1 MHGKRRQGYG
11 DNSVAHTPRDGEGA
25 GLPVRQTVIKPAV
38 ALFLFSLACVLLSWS
53 CALWLLVAISLP
65 LALASAGLLLSGRGL
80 FGKGWLLPLL
90 SGALVSALWAVHFA
104 ATRLDASVPG
114 SDVDVSGYIANLP
127 LTTGDLSRFEFAVS
141 SGLPAGKIRLSWRD
155 APKLQVGQNWQLTV
169 KLRRPHGFASPGAVD
184 FEAWA
189 LRQGIVATGYVKA
202 GQRLAGDI
210 PWSLGVHRLRE
221 HLKWWLGET
230 ASENNQGL
238 LVALLLGDKSGLTQA
253 QWQVFNDTGTTH
265 LMVISG
271 LHIGLMAWAGFVLAA
286 ALARAGA
293 LPLRRLPLPVIR
305 ASGAMVLAGGYAALA
320 GFGIP
325 VQRAL
330 VMTFT
335 ALLAPLLGVRP
346 GVLTLWLLALAV
358 VLLFDPLA
366 ITSAGFWYSF
376 ITVAALLLGMV
387 GRFGRRSWLAKMVK
401 PQWLAFLL
409 LAPLLLFHGRSVSP
423 LSVLVNLVAIPVV
436 GLAVAPPL
444 LFAALLHFVWPA
456 SAALLISAVD
466 HLLTFFQW
474 GLRWISGLMVLIPPR
489 QSVSWL
495 TLVLAALG
503 MLCLIAPASL
513 RLRALAPALLL
524 PLLFPRQSVTP
535 EGQAEVAVL
544 DVGQGLSVLIKTRQ
558 HLLVYDT
565 GDRFS
570 ERMTAARSVI
580 LPALSALGVNSVDR
594 IMISHGDRDHAGG
607 LPVLLAEFPDAQVIS
622 GTPLP
627 NYDGPR
633 LSCRS
638 GDQWQWD
645 GVDFQVL
652 SGSDYRRRNDSSC
665 VLKVTAGSQSLL
677 LPGDI
682 SERVERDL
690 LVQRSDL
697 QATVLVAAHHGSRF
711 SSSADFL
718 GAVQPEAVLFSAG
731 FANRFG
737 HPVSQVVDRMAAAG
751 AEVLNT
757 AVDGSVFL
765 TLGRGD
771 LNISAYRKTHARY
784 WWY

>member
-1 MHGKRRQGYG
+1 M
-11 DNSVAHTPRDGEGA
+11 
-25 GLPVRQTVIKPAV
+25 
-38 ALFLFSLACVLLSWS
+38 ALFLFSLACVVLSWTCGLS
-53 CALWLLVAISLP
+53 QLVVISLP
-65 LALASAGLLLSGRGL
+65 LALAFVGLLLGGRG
-80 FGKGWLLPLL
+80 FSGNGWLLPLL
-90 SGALVSALWAVHFA
+90 SGALVSALWAMHFA
-104 ATRLDASVPG
+104 ATRLEAGVPG
-114 SDVDVSGYIANLP
+114 SDVDVSGYIASLP
-127 LTTGDLSRFEFAVS
+127 LTAGDLSRFEFAVS

-155 APKLQVGQNWQLTV
+155 APQLQVGQYWQLTV

-184 FEAWA
+184 YEAWA

-202 GQRLAGDI
+202 GHWLGGDI
-210 PWSLGVHRLRE
+210 PWFLGIHRLRE
-221 HLKWWLGET
+221 RLKRWLGET
-230 ASENNQGL
+230 ASEDNQGV
-238 LVALLLGDKSGLTQA
+238 LVALLLGDKSSLTQA
-253 QWQVFNDTGTTH
+253 QWQVFNATGTTH

-271 LHIGLMAWAGFVLAA
+271 LHIGLMAWSGFVLATL
-286 ALARAGA
+286 LARAGA
-293 LPLRRLPLPVIR
+293 LPLRRLPLPIIR
-305 ASGAMVLAGGYAALA
+305 ASGAILLAGGYAALA

-335 ALLAPLLGVRP
+335 ALLAPMLGVRP
-346 GVLTLWLLALAV
+346 GVMTLWLLALAV

-376 ITVAALLLGMV
+376 ISVAALLLGMV
-387 GRFGRRSWLAKMVK
+387 GRFGRSSWLGKMFK
-401 PQWLAFLL
+401 PQWLVFLL
-409 LAPLLLFHGRSVSP
+409 LAPLLLFHGRPVSP
-423 LSVLVNLVAIPVV
+423 LSVLVNLVAIPVI

-444 LFAALLHFVWPA
+444 LFAALLHFVWPELA
-456 SAALLISAVD
+456 VLLINGVD
-466 HLLTFFQW
+466 YLLTFFQW
-474 GLRWISGLMVLIPPR
+474 GLRWMAGFMVLIPPR

-495 TLVLAALG
+495 ALVPAALG
-503 MLCLIAPASL
+503 MLFLIAPASL
-513 RLRALAPALLL
+513 RLRALAPVLLM
-524 PLLFPRQSVTP
+524 PLLFPRLSVTP

-580 LPALSALGVNSVDR
+580 LPALSALGAKGVDR
-594 IMISHGDRDHAGG
+594 IMVSHGDRDHAGG
-607 LPVLLAEFPDAQVIS
+607 LQVLLAEFPDAVVIS
-622 GTPLP
+622 GTQLP
-627 NYDGPR
+627 DYDGPR
-633 LSCRS
+633 LNCRS

-645 GVDFQVL
+645 GVRFQVL
-652 SGSDYRRRNDSSC
+652 SGSDYRRRNDASC

-690 LVQRSDL
+690 LAQRDDL

-718 GAVQPEAVLFSAG
+718 STVQPEAVLFSAG

-737 HPVSQVVDRMAAAG
+737 HPVRQVLDRVAAVG
-751 AEVLNT
+751 AEVFNT

-771 LNISAYRKTHARY
+771 LNVSAYRKTHARY

>member
-1 MHGKRRQGYG
+1 MPTGVVRR
-11 DNSVAHTPRDGEGA
+11 A
-25 GLPVRQTVIKPAV
+25 VIKPTV
-38 ALFLFSLACVLLSWS
+38 TLLLF
-53 CALWLLVAISLP
+53 
-65 LALASAGLLLSGRGL
+65 ALASVFLSWTCMLSQLESISLALVVALMGLLLGGRALSGRG
-80 FGKGWLLPLL
+80 WPLSL
-90 SGALVSALWAVHFA
+90 VSGALVSALWATHFA
-104 ATRLDASVPG
+104 HSRLDAG
-114 SDVDVSGYIANLP
+114 LAGRDVDVSGYVASLV
-127 LTTGDLSRFEFAVS
+127 LTDGAVTRFEFAVT
-141 SGLPAGKIRLSWRD
+141 SGLPAGKVRLSWRD
-155 APKLQVGQNWQLTV
+155 APALQVGQHWQLTV
-169 KLRRPHGFASPGAVD
+169 KLRRPHGFASPGALD

-202 GQRLAGDI
+202 GRGLDQQI
-210 PWSLGVHRLRE
+210 PWFLGVHRLRE
-221 HLKWWLGET
+221 HLKGWLEQ
-230 ASENNQGL
+230 AVSEDNQGL
-238 LVALLLGDKSGLTQA
+238 LMALLLGDKSRLTPA
-253 QWQVFNDTGTTH
+253 QWQVFNTTGTTH

-271 LHIGLMAWAGFVLAA
+271 LHIGLMAWSGFMLASL
-286 ALARAGA
+286 LARAGI
-293 LPLRRLPLPVIR
+293 LPLRRLPLPLVR
-305 ASGAMVLAGGYAALA
+305 ASGAMLLAGGYAALA

-346 GVLTLWLLALAV
+346 GAMTLWLLALAV
-358 VLLFDPLA
+358 VLVFDPLA

-376 ITVAALLLGMV
+376 ITVAALLLGMA
-387 GRFGRRSWLAKMVK
+387 GRFGRRRWLSKIVK

-409 LAPLLLFHGRSVSP
+409 LAPLLLFHGQPVSP
-423 LSVLVNLVAIPVV
+423 LSMLVNLVAIPVI

-444 LFAALLHFVWPA
+444 LFAALLHFLCPPL
-456 SAALLISAVD
+456 ALWLIQALD
-466 HLLTFFQW
+466 YLLTVFQW
-474 GLRWISGLMVLIPPR
+474 GLHWLAGLMVLIPPR

-495 TLVLAALG
+495 ALVLAASG

-513 RLRALAPALLL
+513 RLRALALALLM
-524 PLLFPRQSVTP
+524 PLLFPRLSVTP

-580 LPALSALGVNSVDR
+580 LPALSALGARRVDR

-607 LPVLLAEFPDAQVIS
+607 LPVLLADYPAAEVIS

-627 NYDGPR
+627 DYDGPR
-633 LSCRS
+633 SNCRA

-645 GVDFQVL
+645 GVSFQVL
-652 SGSDYRRRNDSSC
+652 SGGGYRRRNDASC
-665 VLKVTAGSQSLL
+665 VLKVTAGAHSLL

-690 LVQRSDL
+690 LAQRDDL

-711 SSSADFL
+711 SSSSDFL
-718 GAVQPEAVLFSAG
+718 AAVQPEAILFSAG

-737 HPVSQVVDRMAAAG
+737 HPVAQVLERAASVG

-757 AVDGSVFL
+757 AVDGTVFL
-765 TLGRGD
+765 TLGQGD
-771 LNISAYRKTHARY
+771 LNISAYRKTHGRY
-784 WWY
+784 WWQ